1 MRRRLLGYLVSG
13 AAVLSAGCGGAAP
26 APNCPMVSTSCPS
39 PEPSYA
45 NDVAPIIQQ
54 RCALGC
60 HSPTGIEPTRPYQTY
75 DEVTGPNRQIQID
88 ILLQVRDCRMPR
100 AGSPP
105 LSVDELTTL
114 LGWLYCDAP
123 NN

>member
-1 MRRRLLGYLVSG
+1 MRRRLLRCLVAG
-13 AAVLSAGCGGAAP
+13 VAVLGAGCGGAAP
-26 APNCPMVSTSCPS
+26 APSCPMVSSTCPS

-45 NDVAPIIQQ
+45 TDVAPVIQQ
-54 RCALGC
+54 RCAAGC
-60 HSPTGIEPTRPYQTY
+60 HSPTGIEPSRPYQTY
-75 DEVTGPNRQIQID
+75 ADVKKVQID

-105 LSVDELTTL
+105 LSIEELTTL

-123 NN
+123 DN